1 MAEHAVQTFFLLS
14 FFLLASVQSSSIIFA
29 LCESKSYAIAFPTL
43 PWLGYSTALQMRSI
57 LKNLYYY
64 HYEYHCLAA
73 WLTDWRKKTW
83 LICLAFASLSS
94 WIYETI
100 PMSVLAVQARK
111 LKAKRNRRISFHLL
125 SQLRDLTRFK
135 LTYLANMTRILPVNI
150 LEQNFLHRTN

>member
-1 MAEHAVQTFFLLS
+1 MQCKHFSFFLS
-14 FFLLASVQSSSIIFA
+14 FFWRPYRAVPSFLHCVSPRAMRLHSP
-29 LCESKSYAIAFPTL
+29 CTL